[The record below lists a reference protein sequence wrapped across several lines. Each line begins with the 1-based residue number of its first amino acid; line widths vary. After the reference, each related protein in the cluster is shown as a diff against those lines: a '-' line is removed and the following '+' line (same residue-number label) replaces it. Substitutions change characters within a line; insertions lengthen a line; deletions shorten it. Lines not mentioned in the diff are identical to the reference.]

1 MQKISSQI
9 ITEELSKIVDTL
21 NKDLD
26 KIDNLDRIK
35 QIRNIYLGKESEI
48 SKILTKIPQIPK
60 DQRREIGILINTKKK
75 DIEDVINEKLQ
86 YLKKE
91 EYKKETDDIIDKSLY
106 LNTTDIGSIHPI
118 SDMLEKIEDAFK
130 YYGFSFVTGPEI
142 ETDWFC
148 FEALNLPKEHPARDM
163 QDTFYIKEEAVLPRT
178 HTSSVQIRT
187 MLKHKPPIR
196 ILAPGRVYRNEN
208 MDLRHTFMF
217 YQYEG
222 LVIDK
227 KSSVADLKSILTG
240 VLRRIFESDKIE
252 LRLRHS
258 YFPYTEPSFEID
270 ASCMNCLK
278 KGCNVCSNKGWI
290 ELLGAG
296 MVHPQVLRNVNIDPN
311 VYQGFAF
318 GGGPERLIM
327 VKNNISDSRILFE
340 NDLRILKQFKNI

>member
-9 ITEELSKIVDTL
+9 ITEELSKIVDNL

-26 KIDNLDRIK
+26 KISSLDRIK
-35 QIRNIYLGKESEI
+35 QIRNVYLGKESEI

-60 DQRREIGILINTKKK
+60 DQRREIGIFINTKKK
-75 DIEDVINEKLQ
+75 DIEDTINEKLQ
-86 YLKKE
+86 YLQKE
-91 EYKKETDDIIDKSLY
+91 EYKKETDSVIDKTLS

-118 SDMLEKIEDAFK
+118 SDMLEKIEDAFR

-148 FEALNLPKEHPARDM
+148 FEALNLPKDHPARDM

-178 HTSSVQIRT
+178 HTSPVQIRT

-208 MDLRHTFMF
+208 TDLRHTFMF

-278 KGCNVCSNKGWI
+278 KGCSVCSNKGWI